1 MKIENIIAYFEQTA
15 PLSSAEKWD
24 NVGLLC
30 GSKKQEI
37 TKVLLALD
45 ITSDV
50 VREAREKG
58 CELILSH
65 HPVIFDPLRSIEP
78 DSAIALLIK
87 YDIAAL
93 CLHTNLDKAENGV
106 NTALAQALSLQN
118 TALYP
123 DEFLCVGD
131 LPSPMS
137 AEIFA
142 RYLKEKLH
150 APSVRFTN
158 ADGLIQSVA
167 VSSGGGG
174 EGVELCEKY
183 RFDAFV
189 TGELK
194 HHQYIYANEKG
205 IAAFDAGHFP
215 SEDVVIAP
223 LREALTEAFPETA
236 FLISEKSVCPYRA
249 V

>member
-1 MKIENIIAYFEQTA
+1 MKIEPILAYFESVA
-15 PLSSAEKWD
+15 PLSSAEEWD

-30 GSKKQEI
+30 GSKDNEV

-50 VREAREKG
+50 VREAKEKG

-65 HPVIFDPLRSIEP
+65 HPVIFDPLRRIEP
-78 DSAIALLIK
+78 DSAVELLIK

-106 NTALAQALSLQN
+106 NTALAKALSLQD
-118 TALYP
+118 TALYS
-123 DEFLCVGD
+123 DDFLCIGT
-131 LPSPMS
+131 LLSPMT
-137 AEIFA
+137 AEAFA
-142 RYLKEKLH
+142 QYIKAH
-150 APSVRFTN
+150 IGSPSVRFTET
-158 ADGLIQSVA
+158 GKPVYTVA

-174 EGVELCEKY
+174 EGVELWEKY

-189 TGELK
+189 TGEIK
-194 HHQYIYANEKG
+194 HHQYLFAKEHG
-205 IAAFDAGHFP
+205 IAAFDAGHF
-215 SEDVVIAP
+215 STEDVVIEP
-223 LREALTEAFPETA
+223 LKKALQTEFSDIR
-236 FLISEKSVCPYRA
+236 FMKSERCECPYRA

>member
-1 MKIENIIAYFEQTA
+1 MKIESILAYFERVA
-15 PLSSAEKWD
+15 PLSSAEEWD

-30 GSKKQEI
+30 GSKEREI
-37 TKVLLALD
+37 TNVLLALD

-50 VREAREKG
+50 VREAKEKG

-65 HPVIFDPLRSIEP
+65 HPVIFDPLRCIEP
-78 DSAIALLIK
+78 DSAVELLIK

-106 NTALAQALSLQN
+106 NTALAKALALQD

-123 DEFLCVGD
+123 DDFLCVGT
-131 LPSPMS
+131 LSAPMT
-137 AEIFA
+137 AEDFA
-142 RYLKEKLH
+142 QYIKAKLG
-150 APSVRFTN
+150 APSVRFTEN
-158 ADGLIQSVA
+158 GKPVCTVA

-174 EGVELCEKY
+174 DGVELWEKY
-183 RFDAFV
+183 RFDAFL

-194 HHQYIYANEKG
+194 HHQYLFAKEHG
-205 IAAFDAGHFP
+205 IAAFDAGHFS
-215 SEDVVIAP
+215 SENVVIEP
-223 LREALTEAFPETA
+223 LKQALQKEFPEIH
-236 FLISEKSVCPYRA
+236 FMKSETCECPYRA